1 MRRGS
6 PIPPRTAPPILLAA
20 LAGCVLLGAAPRPLP
35 GQGARSVDSPVSRG
49 KSLADWMLQAEHYIP
64 ELRREALRAIAA
76 LGPGARDALPVL
88 TRATRDEQE
97 DVRFWAV
104 EALRKLGPQAR
115 PAVPALLVVLTDDTR
130 RVQLAARSALEAV
143 GPAAAPALLPALRS
157 PDPWVRANAAEAL
170 GGMGG
175 GGKVVGELGRVLSD
189 DSLWVRASAAWALG
203 RLGPQAGSAARPL
216 TRLLEEEL
224 RRDPSLQDPRQR
236 ARVAQVSYALGRIG
250 PHAGDAVAPLVS
262 VLYDGGDS
270 LRSAAAEA
278 LAGIGEKAAG
288 PLGSALR
295 SGPMPVRLEA
305 ARALRLMGPAARR
318 AVPDLT
324 RVLQQTDELEGGHDL
339 VLRTAD
345 ALGAIGKPAKS
356 ALNALESQRKKSASA
371 DVLAALD
378 RAIRKIRT
386 GG

>member
-1 MRRGS
+1 MRRG
-6 PIPPRTAPPILLAA
+6 PTIPLRTAPSVHFAA
-20 LAGCVLLGAAPRPLP
+20 LIGCALLGATPLLLA
-35 GQGARSVDSPVSRG
+35 GQGARSADAQVSRG
-49 KSLADWMLQAEHYIP
+49 KPLAEWMVQAEHYIP
-64 ELRREALRAIAA
+64 DLRREAIRAIAA

-97 DVRFWAV
+97 EVRFWAV
-104 EALRKLGPQAR
+104 EALRKLGPLAR

-130 RVQLAARSALEAV
+130 RVQVAARAALEAV
-143 GPAAAPALLPALRS
+143 GPSAMPALLPALRS

-175 GGKVVGELGRVLSD
+175 GAKVVGELSRMLSD
-189 DSLWVRASAAWALG
+189 DSLWVRASASWALG
-203 RLGPQAGSAARPL
+203 RLGGQAKSAAKPL

-224 RRDPSLQDPRQR
+224 RRDPSLSDPRQR
-236 ARVAQVSYALGRIG
+236 ARVAQVTYALGRMG
-250 PHAGDAVAPLVS
+250 QHAEGAVPPLVS

-270 LRSAAAEA
+270 LRSDAGEA
-278 LAGIGEKAAG
+278 LAGIGETAAG
-288 PLGSALR
+288 PLGGAMR
-295 SGPMPVRLEA
+295 NGPMPVRLEA
-305 ARALRLMGPAARR
+305 ARALRLMGPAGKR

-324 RVLQQTDELEGGHDL
+324 RVLQETDELEGGHDL
-339 VLRTAD
+339 VLATAD
-345 ALGAIGKPAKS
+345 ALGAIGKPARS
-356 ALNALESQRKKSASA
+356 SLNALEGQRKKSASA